1 MTFNFPTE
9 EIREGAAEVMV
20 PKLEAF
26 KRAAW
31 DYAPSRAP
39 VFYNPVMKLNRD
51 IAVLVLQ
58 AYQRKVGRQ
67 LSVSEPLAGC
77 GVRGIRFAKEV
88 SGIRKV
94 HLNDINPVAGRMAQH
109 NLQLNDVAERVS
121 ISSEDANFFL
131 SRHAA
136 PRRRFDYI
144 DIDPFGPPVPF
155 LDSAIRALRNHGMI
169 ALTATDLAPLCGVYP
184 KAALRK
190 YGGLAL
196 RTEYCQELAVRLLI
210 GCLVTTA
217 AKHDIGI
224 SIPLSHSSNHYV
236 RVYGVAAYGA
246 RKADESVKKMG
257 YVHHCFTCF
266 HRQVV
271 TGILP
276 AVMGECPECGSPL
289 RTAGPLWTGDL
300 AEREFCELVEKEA
313 ARNTAESKNH
323 TAKLLALIKDES
335 GAPATYYVVDKI
347 CDRICSPIPPLIA
360 VIRRLRE
367 KSFRSLPTHF
377 HSRGI
382 KTNAPAR
389 AVIEAIRE
397 TAQSS

>member
-1 MTFNFPTE
+1 
-9 EIREGAAEVMV
+9 
-20 PKLEAF
+20 
-26 KRAAW
+26 
-31 DYAPSRAP
+31 
-39 VFYNPVMKLNRD
+39 
-51 IAVLVLQ
+51 
-58 AYQRKVGRQ
+58 
-67 LSVSEPLAGC
+67 
-77 GVRGIRFAKEV
+77 
-88 SGIRKV
+88 
-94 HLNDINPVAGRMAQH
+94 
-109 NLQLNDVAERVS
+109 
-121 ISSEDANFFL
+121 
-131 SRHAA
+131 
-136 PRRRFDYI
+136 
-144 DIDPFGPPVPF
+144 
-155 LDSAIRALRNHGMI
+155 
-169 ALTATDLAPLCGVYP
+169 LCGVYP

-196 RTEYCQELAVRLLI
+196 RTEYCQELAVRLLA

-257 YVHHCFTCF
+257 HIHHCFACF

-276 AVMGECPECGSPL
+276 AVMGECPECGAPL

-300 AEREFCELVEKEA
+300 AEREFCELVEKET

-335 GAPATYYVVDKI
+335 DAPATYYVVDKI
-347 CDRICSPIPPLIA
+347 CDKINSPIPPLRA
-360 VIRRLRE
+360 VIRKLTE
-367 KSFRSLPTHF
+367 KGFRSLPTHF

-382 KTNAPAR
+382 RTNAPAR